1 MFCLSY
7 SLSLF
12 GSGSDKDK
20 SILAKKNFE
29 NQKQKKIT
37 FEKLTKIER
46 EKKEHLD
53 AMKKML
59 LVIQLNATKWKYI
72 KG

>member
-37 FEKLTKIER
+37 FEKLTKNRER
-46 EKKEHLD
+46 EKGTFGCDEKN
-53 AMKKML
+53 
-59 LVIQLNATKWKYI
+59 VIGHSTECY
-72 KG
+72 